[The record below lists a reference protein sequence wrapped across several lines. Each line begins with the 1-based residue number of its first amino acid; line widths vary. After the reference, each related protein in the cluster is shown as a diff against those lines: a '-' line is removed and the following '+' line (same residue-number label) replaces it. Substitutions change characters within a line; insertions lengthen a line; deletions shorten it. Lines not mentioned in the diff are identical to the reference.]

1 MFESGE
7 TTTGLIAGLGIGVAL
22 AGAPG
27 PVQAVI
33 LAESARGGVR
43 RGLGAVAG
51 ASLSFG
57 SLLVGLA
64 LGLSALAVT
73 GPALRLLQ
81 VIGGAF
87 LVWLAIDGLRSA
99 PNARGVEPRRRSLPP
114 AARGSLAVLL
124 NPGAWL
130 FLGAV
135 ASPLIG
141 ASAQAGGTP
150 AAVVSALALMAGAA
164 AGDAALALVAGLGLR
179 RAGRRTG
186 ALVQRTLAVVL
197 AALGA
202 WLILMGVLG

>member
-1 MFESGE
+1 MIDSGE
-7 TTTGLIAGLGIGVAL
+7 TTAGLVAGLGIGVAL

-33 LAESARGGVR
+33 LSESARGGVR
-43 RGLGAVAG
+43 HGLGAVAG

-57 SLLVGLA
+57 TLLVGLA

-73 GPALRLLQ
+73 GPALRVLQ

-87 LVWLAIDGLRSA
+87 LVWLAVDGLRSGPSA
-99 PNARGVEPRRRSLPP
+99 DGSEPRRLSLPP

-150 AAVVSALALMAGAA
+150 AAVVAALALMAGAA
-164 AGDAALALVAGLGLR
+164 AGDAALALIAGLGLR
-179 RAGRRTG
+179 RAGSRTG
-186 ALVQRTLAVVL
+186 AIVRRTLAAVL
-197 AALGA
+197 AVLGA

>member
-99 PNARGVEPRRRSLPP
+99 QNAEGVEPMRRSLPP

-150 AAVVSALALMAGAA
+150 AAVVAALALMAGAA
-164 AGDAALALVAGLGLR
+164 AGDAVLALVAGLGLR